1 MRVLLLTLWKPRKGG
16 VVTHVENLI
25 KNSRNEFIIQS
36 YPQFIDLPLFR
47 AFSFVLVGFFMR
59 LTTKYDIIHAHYAL
73 PQGFLG
79 VLLKKV
85 RKKPL
90 ILTLHGSD
98 LTLLAKSQI
107 TRPIVKL
114 VLRSS
119 DRVLVV
125 SEFLKRETVKL
136 GIGEEKIRV
145 VYMGSAPR
153 DTKKEEFGLDGRIVT
168 FIGGLVKQKGVD
180 ILLEAFKEVP
190 DAKLVIVGD
199 GKERSNLERLASDI
213 EDVHFLGYREDLISV
228 LEKSRVLVLPSRQE
242 GFGLILLEAMSAGV
256 PVVAT
261 RVGGIVEIVEDRYN
275 GILVEPEN
283 PEQLAEGINRVLEDR
298 ELRKN
303 LIENGRKT
311 VERFSR
317 ESVSNVV
324 DEIYEEFS

>member
-1 MRVLLLTLWKPRKGG
+1 MQVLLISLWKPSKGG

-25 KNSRNEFIIQS
+25 KNSRNEFIIQT
-36 YPQFIDLPLFR
+36 YPGFVGLPFFR
-47 AFSFVLVGFFMR
+47 AFAFVLVGFFRR

-85 RKKPL
+85 RGKPL

-98 LTLLAKSQI
+98 MTLLAKNQL
-107 TRPIVKL
+107 TGPIVKL
-114 VLRSS
+114 VLQSS
-119 DRVLVV
+119 DRIIVV
-125 SEFLKRETVKL
+125 SEFLKREVVKL
-136 GIGEEKIRV
+136 GINEEKVRV
-145 VYMGSAPR
+145 VYGGSASR
-153 DTKKEEFGLDGRIVT
+153 ATKKERFELDGRIVT
-168 FIGGLVKQKGVD
+168 FIGSLVKQKGVD

-199 GKERSNLERLASDI
+199 GKERSKLERLACDI
-213 EDVHFLGYREDLISV
+213 EDVHFLGYREDLGSV
-228 LEKSRVLVLPSRQE
+228 LEKTRVFVLPSRQE
-242 GFGLILLEAMSAGV
+242 GFGLVLLEAMGEDV

-261 RVGGIVEIVEDRYN
+261 MVGGIVEIVEDGYN

-283 PEQLAEGINRVLEDR
+283 PEQLAEGIIQVLENR
-298 ELRKN
+298 ELRES
-303 LIENGRKT
+303 LIKNGRKT
-311 VERFSR
+311 AERFSR